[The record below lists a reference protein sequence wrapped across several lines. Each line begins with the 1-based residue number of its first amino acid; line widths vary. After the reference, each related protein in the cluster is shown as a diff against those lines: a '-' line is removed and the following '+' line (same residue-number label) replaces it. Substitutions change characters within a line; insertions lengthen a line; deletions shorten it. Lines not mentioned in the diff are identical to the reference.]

1 MARFRDLPIR
11 RRVNLL
17 IAGASA
23 LGLVLAAL
31 GVLAYDLRTLKPR
44 ALSDVTSQADI
55 VRVNSTAALQFRDPL
70 AAAENLATLAAR
82 PEISAAAIFDPEGA
96 VFASYVRPGSN
107 ALPITRRPEAGYNF
121 TAATLR
127 LTQPVISPDG
137 ETLGWLTLIYDLP
150 TLTER
155 LPEYGLLAS
164 VLLVALFVVSLLL
177 SRFIMRSVTAP
188 ILHLEGASRAITDRK
203 DYRIRAEK
211 RGEDEIGRL
220 TDSFNAMLQA
230 LEEREVALR
239 ESTRQLVEAMVAARM
254 SSWSLRIGDRTLTWD
269 GQEERLFGK
278 DCCPPNQ
285 TFAAFLELV
294 HPADRSALE
303 DALNRAATEGKAFDI
318 DFRIVAPDGRLR
330 WFAMRGQAD
339 GDPVRA
345 SERIFGLIMDVTERR
360 HLEEQLIQSQKMEAI
375 GRLAGGIAHDFNNLL
390 TGILGY
396 ARFAISALP
405 EGDRARADVM
415 EIERAGTRAAALTS
429 QLLAYAR
436 RQMIAPRV
444 TNLNDLVRGM
454 DSMVRRLIGEDVVLE
469 INCAPDLWSTR
480 VDPTQ
485 FEQVI
490 LNFTVNARDAMPK
503 GGRLAI
509 TTGNQVLGGAES
521 LGHPEVTPGSYV
533 MLTVEDTGSGM
544 DAATQARIFEPFF
557 TTKVQGK
564 GTGLGLAVAYGII
577 AQAGGHILV
586 ASEVGRGTT
595 FTVLLPRAAEIA
607 EEDEATIGP
616 LSGPAPRGEETVLVA
631 EDEPLVRKLA
641 VRILTNLGY
650 QVLEAAD
657 GPDALARAEAHPG
670 VLHLLVT
677 DVVMPGMTG
686 KEVATVLRS
695 RYRELRVIY
704 MSGYAEHLVVQR
716 GVLEDGIAFIA
727 KPFDPLNF
735 ARTVR
740 EVLDARPAAAGS
752 REEE

>member
-17 IAGASA
+17 IVGASA
-23 LGLVLAAL
+23 LALILAAL
-31 GVLAYDLRTLKPR
+31 AVLAYDLRTLKPR
-44 ALSDVTSQADI
+44 ALSDVTSQANI

-82 PEISAAAIFDPEGA
+82 PEISAAAIFDPDGG

-107 ALPITRRPEAGYNF
+107 ALPFTRRPEPGHNF
-121 TAATLR
+121 TASTLR
-127 LTQPVISPDG
+127 LTQPVISADG
-137 ETLGWLTLIYDLP
+137 ETLGWLTLQYDLP
-150 TLTER
+150 TLAER

-164 VLLVALFVVSLLL
+164 VLLVALFAVSLLL

-188 ILHLEGASRAITDRK
+188 ILHLEGASRAISERK

-220 TDSFNAMLQA
+220 TDAFNAMLHA
-230 LEEREVALR
+230 LEEREAALR
-239 ESTRQLVEAMVAARM
+239 ESTRQLVDAMVAARM
-254 SSWSLRIGDRTLTWD
+254 GSWALNLADGVLGWD

-285 TFAAFLELV
+285 TLAAFLELV
-294 HPADRSALE
+294 HTADRDALE
-303 DALNRAATEGKAFDI
+303 ETLSHAAVDGKAFDI
-318 DFRIVAPDGRLR
+318 DFRLVAPDGRLR
-330 WFAMRGQAD
+330 WFAMSGHVEKESAH
-339 GDPVRA
+339 A
-345 SERIFGLIMDVTERR
+345 SERIFGLIVDVTERR
-360 HLEEQLIQSQKMEAI
+360 HLEEQLVQSQKMEAI

-444 TNLNDLVRGM
+444 TSLNDLVRGM
-454 DSMVRRLIGEDVVLE
+454 DSMVRRLIGEDIVLE
-469 INCAPDLWSTR
+469 VHCAPDLWLAR

-490 LNFTVNARDAMPK
+490 LNLTVNARDAMPH
-503 GGRLAI
+503 GGRLTI
-509 TTGNQVLGGAES
+509 TTGNRVLGGSES
-521 LGHPEVTPGSYV
+521 LGHPEVTPGAYV
-533 MLTVEDTGSGM
+533 MLVVKDTGSGM

-557 TTKVQGK
+557 TTKEQGK

-586 ASEVGRGTT
+586 ASEIDRGTT
-595 FTVLLPRAAEIA
+595 FTALLPRAAEA
-607 EEDEATIGP
+607 PEEDGAGNGAA
-616 LSGPAPRGEETVLVA
+616 SGPAPGGDETILVV

-641 VRILTNLGY
+641 VRILGNLGY
-650 QVLEAAD
+650 RVLEAAD
-657 GPDALARAEAHPG
+657 GPDALAQAEAHRGPI
-670 VLHLLVT
+670 HLLLT

-686 KEVATVLRS
+686 KEVATRLRE
-695 RYRELRVIY
+695 RYRGLRVIY
-704 MSGYAEHLVVQR
+704 VSGYAEHLVVQR
-716 GVLEDGIAFIA
+716 GVLEDGIAFIP
-727 KPFDPLNF
+727 KPFDPLIL

-740 EVLDARPAAAGS
+740 EVLEAQGVSAKP
-752 REEE
+752 

>member
-23 LGLVLAAL
+23 LGLVLAGIA
-31 GVLAYDLRTLKPR
+31 VLAYDLKTLKPR
-44 ALSDVTSQADI
+44 ALNDVTSLADI
-55 VRVNSTAALQFRDPL
+55 VRVNSTAALQFRDPI

-82 PEISAAAIFDPEGA
+82 PEISAAAIFSPEGDI
-96 VFASYVRPGSN
+96 FASYVRPGSN
-107 ALPITRRPEAGYNF
+107 ALPFTRRPDPGHNF
-121 TAATLR
+121 TASTLR
-127 LTQPVISPDG
+127 LTQPVISAEG
-137 ETLGWLTLIYDLP
+137 ETLGWLTLQYDLP
-150 TLTER
+150 TLAER

-164 VLLVALFVVSLLL
+164 VLLVALFAVSLLM

-188 ILHLEGASRAITDRK
+188 ILRLEGASRAISERK

-220 TDSFNAMLQA
+220 TDAFNAMLQA
-230 LEEREVALR
+230 LEEREAALR
-239 ESTRQLVEAMVAARM
+239 ESTRQLMDAMVAARM
-254 SSWSLRIGDRTLTWD
+254 GSWSLSIPGGTLAWD

-285 TFAAFLELV
+285 TLAAFLELV
-294 HPADRSALE
+294 HTADRAGLEQAL
-303 DALNRAATEGKAFDI
+303 RQAATEGKPFDI

-330 WFAMRGQAD
+330 WFAMSGQMHREGSHERD
-339 GDPVRA
+339 
-345 SERIFGLIMDVTERR
+345 RIFGLVMDVTERR

-396 ARFAISALP
+396 ARFAIASLP
-405 EGDRARADVM
+405 EGDGARADVM

-444 TNLNDLVRGM
+444 TSLNDLVRGM
-454 DSMVRRLIGEDVVLE
+454 DSMVRRLIGEDIVLD
-469 INCAPDLWSTR
+469 IRCAPDLWSAR

-490 LNFTVNARDAMPK
+490 LNLTVNARDAMPE
-503 GGRLAI
+503 GGQLSI
-509 TTGNQVLGGAES
+509 TTGNRVLGGSEN
-521 LGHPEVTPGSYV
+521 LGHPEVTPGPYV
-533 MLTVEDTGSGM
+533 MLKVSDTGSGM

-557 TTKVQGK
+557 TTKEQGK

-586 ASEVGRGTT
+586 ASELGQGTT
-595 FTVLLPRAAEIA
+595 FSVLLPRATEVPESELADTGA
-607 EEDEATIGP
+607 AV
-616 LSGPAPRGEETVLVA
+616 GPAPRGDETVLVA

-641 VRILTNLGY
+641 VRILGNLGY
-650 QVLEAAD
+650 RVLEAAD
-657 GPDALARAEAHPG
+657 GPDALALAESQGGPI
-670 VLHLLVT
+670 HLLVT

-686 KEVATVLRS
+686 KELATTLKE
-695 RYRELRVIY
+695 RYRDLRVIY

-716 GVLEDGIAFIA
+716 GVLDDGIAFIP
-727 KPFDPLNF
+727 KPFDPVNL

-740 EVLDARPAAAGS
+740 EVLDHDTLRHLASP
-752 REEE
+752 